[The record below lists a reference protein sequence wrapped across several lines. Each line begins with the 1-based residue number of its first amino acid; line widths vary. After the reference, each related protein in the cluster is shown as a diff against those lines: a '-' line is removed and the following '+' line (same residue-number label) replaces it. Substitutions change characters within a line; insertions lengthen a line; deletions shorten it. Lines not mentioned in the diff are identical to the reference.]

1 MLAVL
6 EVLDLLEV
14 LGYLR
19 CLTGSLNPSG
29 KRGTEDSFL
38 IDSTSTVLD
47 IGFLK
52 NTKAFR

>member
-19 CLTGSLNPSG
+19 CLTGSLNPSE

-38 IDSTSTVLD
+38 IDSTSRVLD